1 MKQRV
6 FVTGST
12 GVLGRR
18 VVRQLIDSGHSVSA
32 VARTSEKAERLRA
45 AGATP
50 VEVDLFDRTALAKV
64 MKGHEAVVNLATNI
78 PFGIAS
84 ANPRAWRM
92 NDRLRKDASVAIA
105 GAIRDVG
112 VDRLIQESITFP
124 YVPGADRWIGE
135 NTERTYFALNRS
147 VLDAEVAAASI
158 AQSGAVP
165 VVLRFAMFMAPE
177 SAHMKMVSDAAHRG
191 VFGLIGQLDSYISF
205 IHVDDA
211 ASAVVTALNV
221 PSGTYNVAE
230 SDPLTRSNHREAL
243 QAASRRRSLRV
254 VPSLLVKLAGQGAES
269 LTRSHRI
276 STDLLQRVSP
286 WRARIRCVDT
296 WSQVPIG
303 KGKR

>member
-32 VARTSEKAERLRA
+32 VARTSEKAEQLRT

-50 VEVDLFDRTALAKV
+50 LEVDLFDQTALAKV
-64 MKGHEAVVNLATNI
+64 MKGHDAVVNLATNI
-78 PFGIAS
+78 PFGMAS
-84 ANPRAWRM
+84 VNPRAWRM

-105 GAIRDVG
+105 GAVHDVG
-112 VDRLIQESITFP
+112 VNRLIQESITFP
-124 YVPGADRWIGE
+124 YVPCADRRIGE
-135 NTERTYFALNRS
+135 DTERTYFALNRS
-147 VLDAEVAAASI
+147 VLDAEKAAAAI
-158 AQSGAVP
+158 AQFGAVP

-177 SAHMKMVSDAAHRG
+177 SAHMKMVTDAARRG

-211 ASAVVTALNV
+211 ASAVVASLNV
-221 PSGTYNVAE
+221 PPGTYNVAE
-230 SDPLTRSNHREAL
+230 ADPVTRSKHREAL
-243 QAASRRRSLRV
+243 QEASRRKSLRA
-254 VPSLLVKLAGQGAES
+254 VPSIVVKLGGAGAES

-286 WRARIRCVDT
+286 WKARIQCLDT
-296 WSQVPIG
+296 WEQVPMG
-303 KGKR
+303 KN